1 MLTKPKVVKSVWPLR
16 ILLPF
21 TLAPKSPQMPEAKEV
36 VATLALT
43 KQMIVYLAD
52 QLELVISRLRGA
64 YRDNHL

>member
-1 MLTKPKVVKSVWPLR
+1 M
-16 ILLPF
+16 LPF
-21 TLAPKSPQMPEAKEV
+21 TLAPKSLQLPEAKEV